1 MMGVGVL
8 GPVEVDGATALE
20 PRDRMAF
27 GVLVVR
33 HGETVSPD
41 QFADALWADNPPSS
55 WPKQVQIC
63 VGRLR
68 KVLGPDAIVT
78 TAGGY
83 RLTLEDDELDVCR
96 FERLVERA
104 RELTAVGEH
113 DRAAATYRRALALWR
128 GPPLDDLDGWS
139 PGQSEVA
146 RLQELRRAVEEE
158 WLAARLDAGEQR
170 EVAALAEGLVN
181 EEPLRERRWAILA
194 LAQYRCAR
202 QVDSL
207 RSIARARRVLGELG
221 IDPGSELVEL
231 EAAILRQDPALSI
244 VPEAAAASA
253 VCPYKGL
260 APYDEDDTDGFFGR
274 DAEIR
279 ACIERLRA
287 TPLLVVAGPSG
298 CGKSSLVRAGVV
310 PALRRHG
317 TDVVV
322 FSPGSDPA
330 AALAETASAS
340 DDAAWVVDQFEELFT
355 LTQSLDVQ
363 RAFCAA
369 LADRARGH
377 VPVVIVIRSD
387 HLGGFSID
395 GDIGELVERGLHLVS
410 TLSGDGLRDAI
421 EQPARAAGLRLEP
434 GLVDLLVRD
443 CEGEPGALPLLSHAL
458 AETWRRRDGTTLT
471 VEGYESSG
479 GIRVAVARSAD
490 RLYDSL
496 PADQRDALRSI
507 LLRLVT
513 PTLDGDPVRCRV
525 ASRSILGDPS
535 RDRVVGLLVPCPAGH
550 HRARHLRD
558 RPRGAG
564 PSVAPPPVVA
574 RRRRRRPAGPSSPR
588 QRSRWVGLAWPPG
601 HRALSRRPAGNGA
614 RVARPHFEPRPDRNR
629 DGVPRRISRVRR
641 IRAAEP
647 GCGRRA

>member
-1 MMGVGVL
+1 MIW
-8 GPVEVDGATALE
+8 T
-20 PRDRMAF
+20 
-27 GVLVVR
+27 
-33 HGETVSPD
+33 
-41 QFADALWADNPPSS
+41 
-55 WPKQVQIC
+55 
-63 VGRLR
+63 VGR
-68 KVLGPDAIVT
+68 
-78 TAGGY
+78 
-83 RLTLEDDELDVCR
+83 
-96 FERLVERA
+96 
-104 RELTAVGEH
+104 
-113 DRAAATYRRALALWR
+113 
-128 GPPLDDLDGWS
+128 

-146 RLQELRRAVEEE
+146 RLQELRRAIEEE

-253 VCPYKGL
+253 ACPYKGL

-330 AALAETASAS
+330 AALAETASPPTTPPGWS
-340 DDAAWVVDQFEELFT
+340 T
-355 LTQSLDVQ
+355 SSRNSSRSRNPLTCS
-363 RAFCAA
+363 APS
-369 LADRARGH
+369 ARRWRIGRVGR

-395 GDIGELVERGLHLVS
+395 GELGELVERGLHLVS

-458 AETWRRRDGTTLT
+458 AETWRRRDGTDAHRRGL
-471 VEGYESSG
+471 
-479 GIRVAVARSAD
+479 RK
-490 RLYDSL
+490 
-496 PADQRDALRSI
+496 QR
-507 LLRLVT
+507 
-513 PTLDGDPVRCRV
+513 GDP
-525 ASRSILGDPS
+525 
-535 RDRVVGLLVPCPAGH
+535 
-550 HRARHLRD
+550 
-558 RPRGAG
+558 RG
-564 PSVAPPPVVA
+564 
-574 RRRRRRPAGPSSPR
+574 RRPLGRPS
-588 QRSRWVGLAWPPG
+588 L
-601 HRALSRRPAGNGA
+601 
-614 RVARPHFEPRPDRNR
+614 
-629 DGVPRRISRVRR
+629 
-641 IRAAEP
+641 
-647 GCGRRA
+647 

>member
-1 MMGVGVL
+1 M
-8 GPVEVDGATALE
+8 AL
-20 PRDRMAF
+20 

-41 QFADALWADNPPSS
+41 QFADALWADDPPSS

-68 KVLGPDAIVT
+68 KVLGPEAIAT
-78 TAGGY
+78 TTGGY
-83 RLTLEDDELDVCR
+83 RLTLEDDELDLCR

-146 RLQELRRAVEEE
+146 RLQELRRAIEEE

-253 VCPYKGL
+253 ACPYKGL

-330 AALAETASAS
+330 AALAETAASS

-363 RAFCAA
+363 RSFCGA
-369 LADRARGH
+369 LVDRARRG
-377 VPVVIVIRSD
+377 VLVVIVIRSD

-395 GDIGELVERGLHLVS
+395 GELGELVERGLHLVS

-496 PADQRDALRSI
+496 PADQRQALRSI

-535 RDRVVGLLVPCPAGH
+535 RDRVVGLLV
-550 HRARHLRD
+550 RARLVTTERDTFEIAHEALARAWPRLRSWLDDDVAGQRVLRHLVSAAD
-558 RPRGAG
+558 GWDSLGRPDTELYRGARLET
-564 PSVAPPPVVA
+564 ALEW
-574 RRRRRRPAGPSSPR
+574 RDHTSSP
-588 QRSRWVGLAWPPG
+588 VLT
-601 HRALSRRPAGNGA
+601 
-614 RVARPHFEPRPDRNR
+614 DDR
-629 DGVPRRISRVRR
+629 DGVPRRIGRVRR
-641 IRAAEP
+641 IRAANP
-647 GCGRRA
+647 GGGRRA

>member
-1 MMGVGVL
+1 MGVGVL
-8 GPVEVDGATALE
+8 GPVEVDGAAPLE
-20 PRDRMAF
+20 PRDRMAL

-41 QFADALWADNPPSS
+41 QFADALWADRPPSS
-55 WPKQVQIC
+55 WSKQVQIC

-83 RLTLEDDELDVCR
+83 RLALDDDELDVCR

-128 GPPLDDLDGWS
+128 GPPLDELDGWS

-158 WLAARLDAGEQR
+158 WVAARLDAGEQR

-202 QVDSL
+202 QVDAL

-231 EAAILRQDPALSI
+231 EGAILRQDPALSV

-260 APYDEDDTDGFFGR
+260 APYDEDDTDAFFGR
-274 DAEIR
+274 DAEIL
-279 ACIERLRA
+279 ACVERLRA

-310 PALRRHG
+310 PSLRRHG

-322 FSPGSDPA
+322 FTPGTDP
-330 AALAETASAS
+330 
-340 DDAAWVVDQFEELFT
+340 V
-355 LTQSLDVQ
+355 
-363 RAFCAA
+363 AA
-369 LADRARGH
+369 LADTATPATMRPGW
-377 VPVVIVIRSD
+377 
-387 HLGGFSID
+387 
-395 GDIGELVERGLHLVS
+395 S
-410 TLSGDGLRDAI
+410 TS
-421 EQPARAAGLRLEP
+421 
-434 GLVDLLVRD
+434 
-443 CEGEPGALPLLSHAL
+443 
-458 AETWRRRDGTTLT
+458 
-471 VEGYESSG
+471 
-479 GIRVAVARSAD
+479 
-490 RLYDSL
+490 
-496 PADQRDALRSI
+496 
-507 LLRLVT
+507 
-513 PTLDGDPVRCRV
+513 
-525 ASRSILGDPS
+525 SRSSS
-535 RDRVVGLLVPCPAGH
+535 RSPNHPTCSA
-550 HRARHLRD
+550 
-558 RPRGAG
+558 
-564 PSVAPPPVVA
+564 PSV
-574 RRRRRRPAGPSSPR
+574 RRS
-588 QRSRWVGLAWPPG
+588 PPG
-601 HRALSRRPAGNGA
+601 RAGTFR
-614 RVARPHFEPRPDRNR
+614 
-629 DGVPRRISRVRR
+629 
-641 IRAAEP
+641 
-647 GCGRRA
+647 